1 MIKPLVI
8 TFSLVGLLLIIS
20 PAQAGVAV
28 IANPSVADADSKI
41 IKKIFLNKANQI
53 AGEFCTPVDQSFQS
67 PVRAEFVHKV
77 LGQTMEDNHAY
88 WTEQIFTGQGIPPKE
103 IENDAKVKAFVASTP
118 GAVGYVNEAL
128 IDSTVKVL
136 FIK

>member
-1 MIKPLVI
+1 MKPLVI
-8 TFSLVGLLLIIS
+8 IISLFSLLSSIIS
-20 PAQAGVAV
+20 PAQAAVAV
-28 IANPSVADADSKI
+28 IAHPSVANADHKI

-53 AGEFCTPVDQSFQS
+53 SGEFCTPVDQPFHS
-67 PVRAEFVHKV
+67 PIRVAFVHKV

-103 IENDAKVKAFVASTP
+103 VENDAKVKAFVSSTP
-118 GAVGYVNEAL
+118 GAVGYVDEAL
-128 IDSTVKVL
+128 IDHTVKVL